1 MLTQEYLKSV
11 VKYNPENGEFTW
23 LFRFRITNDKNIGDR
38 AETLHKKGYFQVSI
52 KSRTY
57 LAHRLAWFYMTGK
70 WPEKE
75 IDHKDTDK
83 LNNRWSN
90 LREATASENM
100 RNRKVKS
107 DNRTGV
113 KGVCVA
119 PNGKFRVYLQLG
131 TFDTLEEAKRVYDE
145 AALKLHGEF
154 AHKSIKNNI

>member
-1 MLTQEYLKSV
+1 
-11 VKYNPENGEFTW
+11 
-23 LFRFRITNDKNIGDR
+23 
-38 AETLHKKGYFQVSI
+38 
-52 KSRTY
+52 
-57 LAHRLAWFYMTGK
+57 MTGE

-75 IDHKDTDK
+75 IDHKDTNR
-83 LNNRWSN
+83 LNNKWSN

-107 DNRTGV
+107 DNQTGV

-131 TFDTLEEAKRVYDE
+131 TFDTIEEAKRVYDE

-154 AHKSIKNNI
+154 AHKSIKGNI